1 MMIMEI
7 LSTGEKIKRARIY
20 KGYTLKDL
28 CEDKV
33 SVSKMSCIENDKIKP
48 DEWILDFVAERL
60 QIDAGYLK
68 QDIRMQVIKNIEA
81 LEKEGYSKKYE
92 ELLEYNLKF
101 IEEYSYFD
109 ISFHIMHLL
118 FNYYL
123 DNNRIEKIQLVL
135 SKYHDY
141 LQKCFSEERAA
152 IHYMDVAKFFYS
164 TKDFLQAANYYNSVR
179 KISKNIEDYTVLS
192 RATYNEAACYVML
205 QNYEKA
211 YEIAIKLINL
221 MDYIENDIKR
231 AEAYHMLA
239 ILCLRRDIAKFDIY
253 EQKSY
258 ELYKDD
264 LEHKAQAIFNYAV
277 VMFSLGI
284 KDKAISYINK
294 ALECYPKDNK
304 ELLVKF
310 MLMNISKL
318 IENGVLKK
326 AQSIC
331 DETLD
336 YAINLDSIVLIE
348 RAYYYKALILEK
360 ENNLYSAE
368 MYMNLS
374 LDALL
379 KFANNSQVYKRYMEM
394 GDMYHRMGN
403 IHESIKYFNFAI
415 QLEKKV

>member
-1 MMIMEI
+1 MEI

-28 CEDKV
+28 CEDKI

-48 DEWILDFVAERL
+48 EEWILDFVAEKL
-60 QIDAGYLK
+60 QIDPNYLK
-68 QDIRMQVIKNIEA
+68 QDIRAQVIRNIENI
-81 LEKEGYSKKYE
+81 EKQGYSEEYE
-92 ELLEYNLKF
+92 EILEYNLKF

-109 ISFHIMHLL
+109 ISFNIMHLL

-123 DNNRIEKIQLVL
+123 DKNKIEKIQLVI

-152 IHYMDVAKFFYS
+152 IHYMDIARFFYS
-164 TKDFLQAANYYNSVR
+164 TKEFIQAANYYNNVR
-179 KISKNIEDYTVLS
+179 KVSKDNGNYTLLS

-205 QNYEKA
+205 QNYERA
-211 YEIAIKLINL
+211 YEIAVRLIDL
-221 MDYIENDIKR
+221 MDYIEDDINK

-239 ILCLRRDIAKFDIY
+239 ILCLRRNMDKFDEY

-258 ELYKDD
+258 ELYKNDSM
-264 LEHKAQAIFNYAV
+264 HKSQAIYNYAV
-277 VMFSLGI
+277 VMFSLGMR
-284 KDKAISYINK
+284 DKAIGYINK

-304 ELLVKF
+304 ELLVNF

-318 IENGVLKK
+318 IENGVLSK
-326 AQSIC
+326 AQGIC

-336 YAINLDSIVLIE
+336 YAINLDDIVFIE
-348 RAYYYKALILEK
+348 KAYYYKALILEK
-360 ENNLYSAE
+360 EGSLYSAE

-379 KFANNSQVYKRYMEM
+379 KFANNSQIYKRYMEM
-394 GDMYHRMGN
+394 GNMYHRMGN
-403 IHESIKYFNFAI
+403 VPESIKYFNFAI
-415 QLEKKV
+415 QLEKKM